1 MLNIYKTIN
10 YLGIVAFLLLF
21 IVFLLGITQSSFNL
35 HYYTAILAFIFA
47 CFHLG
52 LIIFRNYKRKKVR

>member
-1 MLNIYKTIN
+1 MLNIYKAIN
-10 YLGIVAFLLLF
+10 CLGIVAFILLF
-21 IVFLLGITQSSFNL
+21 IVFLLRIIQSSFNL

-52 LIIFRNYKRKKVR
+52 LIIFRNYKKKRR